1 MDNYNSPLYMNR
13 TDLLYRLKTDKDIN
27 VVWEELME
35 YRKNIG
41 IEIPLIDQKSKNIF
55 FVLTDK
61 LKENIAKIDD
71 LARQNIF
78 EELDEETKMNVMLGA
93 QADEAFYSSVI
104 EGAHTT
110 KKRTKDMIEKKE
122 QPKNKDEQMV
132 LNNYN
137 ALIYVLE
144 KISNP
149 ISEGII
155 LDIYHII
162 TNSTLEIDEVVE
174 KYRTGENEVRNLE
187 EVIYIPPKVENVEG
201 MMNLLIHFIR
211 TESDERIHPIL
222 KAIIIHYYFVYI
234 HPFYDGN
241 GRTAR
246 ALTYMYLIQN
256 GYSFFKYFSI
266 SNLIKEARQ
275 GYYKSIK
282 NSEDYESDMTYFA
295 IFYTEMILKSIV
307 KVRNDFKREYLK
319 QVIKLDLEKRGVALN
334 KRQEKIIEKTISFG
348 KESIDIE
355 FYRKTNKV
363 TQETA
368 RKDLNILVEMRVYL
382 KEKVGKKYQYRLRTN
397 LDKTQ

>member
-13 TDLLYRLKTDKDIN
+13 TDILYRLKTDKDIN

-162 TNSTLEIDEVVE
+162 TNSTLEIDMKSLKNTEQV
-174 KYRTGENEVRNLE
+174 KTRLE
-187 EVIYIPPKVENVEG
+187 I
-201 MMNLLIHFIR
+201 
-211 TESDERIHPIL
+211 
-222 KAIIIHYYFVYI
+222 
-234 HPFYDGN
+234 
-241 GRTAR
+241 
-246 ALTYMYLIQN
+246 
-256 GYSFFKYFSI
+256 
-266 SNLIKEARQ
+266 
-275 GYYKSIK
+275 
-282 NSEDYESDMTYFA
+282 
-295 IFYTEMILKSIV
+295 
-307 KVRNDFKREYLK
+307 
-319 QVIKLDLEKRGVALN
+319 
-334 KRQEKIIEKTISFG
+334 
-348 KESIDIE
+348 
-355 FYRKTNKV
+355 
-363 TQETA
+363 
-368 RKDLNILVEMRVYL
+368 
-382 KEKVGKKYQYRLRTN
+382 
-397 LDKTQ
+397 